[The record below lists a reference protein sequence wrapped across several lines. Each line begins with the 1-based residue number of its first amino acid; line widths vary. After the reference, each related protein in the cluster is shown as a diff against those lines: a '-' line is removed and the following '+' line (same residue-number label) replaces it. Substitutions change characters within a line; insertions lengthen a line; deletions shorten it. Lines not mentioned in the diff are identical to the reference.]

1 MKAINAK
8 IPLSVAQLMDNNA
21 QLNPQFLSTFITK
34 NLLKPCPD
42 QPVESMAFNYTF
54 KIDTDIHNS
63 VKIKAQE
70 NNLPVTEF
78 LGRLLKAYY

>member
-1 MKAINAK
+1 
-8 IPLSVAQLMDNNA
+8 
-21 QLNPQFLSTFITK
+21 
-34 NLLKPCPD
+34 
-42 QPVESMAFNYTF
+42 MAFNYTF